1 MEIAC
6 HNSLGYDVKDY
17 KDENLVHRMMGM
29 KRARI
34 IYNPTSGREIFKRSL
49 ASVLAK
55 LEAAGYETSC
65 HATSGEG
72 DATLA
77 ARVAVERRY
86 DLVIAAGGDG
96 TINEVIN
103 GIAEQEYRPKI
114 GIIPT
119 GTTNDFAR
127 AIHVPRDI
135 EAAVDII
142 VRGETIPVDVG
153 RINNKYFINIAGGG
167 RLTELTYEVP
177 SKLKTVIGQLAYY
190 LKGIE
195 MLPSIRATEVSI
207 EYDGKL
213 YEGEAMLFL
222 VGLTNSVGG
231 FERLAPNASIN
242 DGMFSLLIL
251 KKTNLAD
258 FIRIASLALRGEH
271 IHDPNVIYTK
281 ANRIKVRSKD
291 TVQLNL
297 DGEYG
302 GNLPAEFENLYRHI
316 EVLVPLDEIR
326 PEDRPDLL
334 DLAADDR
341 NQTAP

>member
-1 MEIAC
+1 
-6 HNSLGYDVKDY
+6 
-17 KDENLVHRMMGM
+17 MMGM

-34 IYNPTSGREIFKRSL
+34 IYNPTSGREVFKKHL
-49 ASVLAK
+49 AEVLVK
-55 LEAAGYETSC
+55 LENAGYETSC
-65 HATSGEG
+65 HATTCEG
-72 DATLA
+72 DATQA
-77 ARVAVERRY
+77 ARIAVERKY

-96 TINEVIN
+96 TINEVVN

-114 GIIPT
+114 GVIPV

-127 AIHVPRDI
+127 ALHIPRDI

-142 VRGETIPVDVG
+142 VKGETIPVDVG
-153 RINNKYFINIAGGG
+153 RINDKYFINIAGGG

-177 SKLKTVIGQLAYY
+177 SKLKTMLGQLAYY

-195 MLPSIRATEVSI
+195 MLPSIRASEVTI

-213 YEGEAMLFL
+213 YEGEVMMFL

-231 FERLAPNASIN
+231 FERLAPNSSIN

-258 FIRIASLALRGEH
+258 FIRIASLAVRGEH
-271 IHDPNVIYTK
+271 INDPGVIYTQ
-281 ANRIKVRSKD
+281 ANRIKVHSKE

-302 GNLPAEFENLYRHI
+302 GNLPAEFENLFRHI
-316 EVLVPLDEIR
+316 EVYVPLDEIR
-326 PEDRPDLL
+326 PEDRPENLEL
-334 DLAADDR
+334 NFKAE
-341 NQTAP
+341 